1 MRRSVLGVTVEE
13 LVAAAAEAELNR
25 FGHDPVVFLG
35 VRALGVWTGTCER
48 CGGQVMIQPRA
59 DGGITVSYPGAVL
72 REDGPSKQ
80 FRRCPGRRRRVRAA
94 IARPA
99 RLGAGLAWA
108 PGPVRA
114 GCAGAGA

>member
-1 MRRSVLGVTVEE
+1 MRRYVQGVTVEE

-48 CGGQVMIQPRA
+48 CGGQVLIQPRA

-72 REDGPSKQ
+72 REDGPSKR
-80 FRRCPGRRRRVRAA
+80 FRRCPGRRRRVRVAA
-94 IARPA
+94 ARPGRLIARLA
-99 RLGAGLAWA
+99 RR
-108 PGPVRA
+108 PGPVPA
-114 GCAGAGA
+114 GCTGAGA